1 MDIDISIRLT
11 LQNLSIICH
20 YMKKVL
26 LKKIT
31 NNKKH
36 GFTPNPC
43 KKEQTPQTKQRELK
57 PIMKKV

>member
-1 MDIDISIRLT
+1 
-11 LQNLSIICH
+11 
-20 YMKKVL
+20 MKKVL